1 MAWRLFIFWR
11 HAPDVQSSSDAP
23 RWSSIPQILLET
35 KRQWTG
41 PSLSVV
47 RLNFGDKPAP
57 DIAAAAIKNLTK
69 ALEAQHS
76 EGAKEI
82 CTHVYVEDI
91 GGSRENEAR
100 CKKVTRLVKSTP
112 YSQQDNFKSKH
123 GIQTTRTLT
132 SQMRNVQIFL
142 VINGLKFSTRF
153 PLRRVKS

>member
-1 MAWRLFIFWR
+1 MFNQVRMHPDDQVFHRFFWR
-11 HAPDVQSSSDAP
+11 PNDSEQARVY
-23 RWSSIPQILLET
+23 
-35 KRQWTG
+35 QW
-41 PSLSVV
+41 V

-57 DIAAAAIKNLTK
+57 DIAAAAIKNLAK

-123 GIQTTRTLT
+123 GIRTTRTLT

-142 VINGLKFSTRF
+142 VINGSKFSTRF